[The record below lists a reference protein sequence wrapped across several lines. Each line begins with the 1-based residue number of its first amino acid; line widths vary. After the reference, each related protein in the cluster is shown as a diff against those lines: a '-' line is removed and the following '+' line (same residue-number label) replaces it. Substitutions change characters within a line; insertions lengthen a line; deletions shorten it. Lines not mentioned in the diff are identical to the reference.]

1 MHRWLKITAL
11 LWGLAAG
18 AAQATLE
25 EFDFTGPVGEQRFR
39 ELIGQLRCLVCQNES
54 LAASQ
59 AELAQDLREEIY
71 KMMAQGKDDAQIVDF
86 LVARYG
92 DFVLYNP
99 PVKPTTYPLWL
110 GPFLLLAV
118 AGFVLYR
125 SVSRRARQPEAA
137 LSPEERSRVEAALN
151 EVRSKRDRG

>member
-1 MHRWLKITAL
+1 MNQWLKIAAL
-11 LWGLAAG
+11 LWALAAG

-59 AELAQDLREEIY
+59 AALAQDLRQEVY
-71 KMMAQGKDDAQIVDF
+71 KMMAQGQDDTQIVDF

-99 PVKPTTYPLWL
+99 PVKPTTYPLWI

-118 AGFVLYR
+118 AGFVLFR
-125 SVSRRARQPEAA
+125 SVSRRARQPEDT
-137 LSPEERSRVEAALN
+137 LSPEQRRRVEAALN
-151 EVRSKRDRG
+151 EGRSERDKG

>member
-1 MHRWLKITAL
+1 MTHRLKIAAL
-11 LWGLAAG
+11 LWALTTGVAH
-18 AAQATLE
+18 ATLE
-25 EFDFTGPVGEQRFR
+25 EFDFTGPVDEQRFR

-59 AELAQDLREEIY
+59 AELAQDLREEVY
-71 KMMAQGKDDAQIVDF
+71 KMMAQGQDDAQIVDF

-99 PVKPTTYPLWL
+99 PVKPTTYPLWI

-118 AGFVLYR
+118 AGLVLFR
-125 SVSRRARQPEAA
+125 SVSRRARQPEDT
-137 LSPEERSRVEAALN
+137 LSPEQRRRVEAALGEGHN
-151 EVRSKRDRG
+151 ERDKG